1 MSWKK
6 VADPL
11 ASVVGNKKRS
21 AGQGFLDPLGFFIK
35 EKEKPGAPLD
45 LAVAPPASRT
55 EVIGA
60 GTDARRAAAKRR
72 GFMSTIAAG
81 ETKSGSTYT
90 STAGTRSLLGIP

>member
-1 MSWKK
+1 MSWQKI
-6 VADPL
+6 ADPL

-21 AGQGFLDPLGFFIK
+21 TLQGFLDPLNLVFK
-35 EKEKPGAPLD
+35 EKKKPMAVDPGL
-45 LAVAPPASRT
+45 VAPPPSRVD
-55 EVIGA
+55 VIGA